1 MKNLLT
7 TKSKE
12 ESSDLTSGHALRP
25 YIEVECI
32 SRWK

>member
-12 ESSDLTSGHALRP
+12 LSLDLTRGHGSRP
-25 YIEVECI
+25 NN
-32 SRWK
+32 KL